1 MPGSNEVQY
10 AYADPEGFNSD
21 DDNDTDA
28 DGHYNVGTDSVD
40 NGYMETGGLFEPDDV
55 ANYEDPEV
63 NRLFSGARGGVQP
76 QVHDYARP
84 SRPNARQQA
93 ENPPAPPS
101 RPSLKFVMQSDF
113 CRGID
118 TDGRPMPQP
127 VYEPMPP
134 PEKRDGFSAGL
145 GSLLVS
151 VVAVAMAVG
160 SFAVAFDN
168 RIALNRLENR
178 TTAPAQSA
186 ELGPGSPMWAPVSAG
201 SVSGPGAAAPVVWTT
216 HPVGAV
222 QVFVTDSLPAGWL
235 VCDGAVYNASAWPDL
250 AAALGRGP
258 DVDPANRTTFSVPDI
273 ITDGLF
279 VRGGGPADIGT
290 TEASSVAADDIRVRI
305 RDPGHTHPTMFEGN
319 YGTKGPH
326 HIRRN
331 QFDDYPGMLELHGFA
346 QAHDRNSNN
355 KVYVAEP
362 TLFETG
368 VSAEVEAGNETRP
381 PSIRLLPAV
390 YAGRPGGR

>member
-1 MPGSNEVQY
+1 MPGTNEVHY
-10 AYADPEGFNSD
+10 AYADPEGSD
-21 DDNDTDA
+21 SDEVNDADA
-28 DGHYNVGTDSVD
+28 DGLYDIGTNNGD
-40 NGYMETGGLFEPDDV
+40 NGYMETGGLLGADGD
-55 ANYEDPEV
+55 ARYSDPVV
-63 NRLFSGARGGVQP
+63 NQLFRGQAGGARPGI
-76 QVHDYARP
+76 HDYARP
-84 SRPNARQQA
+84 RWSNAGQPA
-93 ENPPAPPS
+93 ESPPAPPA

-113 CRGID
+113 YNGID

-134 PEKRDGFSAGL
+134 PEKGEGPSAGIGAL
-145 GSLLVS
+145 IVS
-151 VVAVAMAVG
+151 MIAVAMAVG

-168 RIALNRLENR
+168 RIALERLENR
-178 TTAPAQSA
+178 SATTAPSA
-186 ELGPGSPMWAPVSAG
+186 LASASAAGLVPGPGMG
-201 SVSGPGAAAPVVWTT
+201 SVVQWT

-222 QVFVTDSLPAGWL
+222 QFFVTDNLPASWL
-235 VCDGAVYNASAWPDL
+235 VCDGAVYNVSAWPEL

-258 DVDPANRTTFSVPDI
+258 DADPGWPNRTTFAVPDI
-273 ITDGLF
+273 ITDGLYL
-279 VRGGGPADIGT
+279 RGGGPADIGT

-326 HIRRN
+326 YIRRN
-331 QFDDYPGMLELHGFA
+331 QFDEYPGMSELHGFS
-346 QAHDRNSNN
+346 QSQDRSSNS
-355 KVYVAEP
+355 KVFVADP

-390 YAGRPGGR
+390 YGGRPGGR